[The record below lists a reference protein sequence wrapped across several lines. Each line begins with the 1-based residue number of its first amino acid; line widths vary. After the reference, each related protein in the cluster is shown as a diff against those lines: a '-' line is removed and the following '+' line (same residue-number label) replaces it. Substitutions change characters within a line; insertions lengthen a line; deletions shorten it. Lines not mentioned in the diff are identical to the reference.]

1 MTLDPTDTDPT
12 SDTTIRGALLNQLL
26 AGPTYPEVAAV
37 LLRDA
42 LKELYPSLDL
52 DPYTTV
58 LGEPTWDIIDDEI
71 VQLPTR
77 YESLSNLLADQ
88 MDNSQPTLLVEGLH
102 FLTQLP
108 ITVPEVHLPV
118 RIDQIGRLIN
128 ELAPAMLT
136 AVQEQQLAYWNV
148 PFGNTGPRWHE
159 LSDTLRK
166 FWDVRQVKG
175 WTAKE
180 CDMARQLFLYPEPKD
195 RKDAFNSHAY
205 LVDLEAVDGNQVTR
219 LNENSLIVLIGRIDD
234 QEVILT
240 HSLYS
245 GYEKFDSRQAL
256 GQSIASHLVR
266 SVPAT
271 GVRWRL
277 YEPRGNIF
285 DTKACGLI
293 AVQVKVV
300 GSPLAEADPATA
312 EVDIPIS
319 GLTNGPGEA
328 WFQQQIPEWL
338 RTASVADQTLFA
350 QHMKNLSALSS
361 SHAGKTYLDDIPAI
375 KDYASNALK
384 TRMQADHGDAATLA
398 PENIEIEIKS
408 PVVWG
413 TFVVPFKFDTTRL
426 NLVELALQNL
436 IALPSGE
443 KTIKSLD
450 GAELPEWLTVEYLEN
465 LVTQVDIGRVYPEL
479 VKHKLL
485 DDPEET
491 TRRGLLYSS
500 QLRIQLPLLTL
511 EYKLQGLGDI
521 DDRGCRYVAALM
533 EPLEADRKVD
543 GQTIVLRKLAFVP
556 EHRRGLSED
565 IVANMFVIGPQTPS
579 AGPCLLYRPLLKPQL
594 CQFPSFSNLLYAIKQ
609 TASLRQSVLAWL
621 PYGVRET
628 YSRLVFPG
636 ALPSPWAVV
645 EFAVNP
651 ITSLANAGPV
661 TLSDETLGDDFMSLL
676 YTANANA
683 LVTLADQQSV
693 SNRENRWESFKQAGW
708 LIFNLALPY
717 LGATANTTTWLWQI
731 FNDLDRLTQ
740 DDEGLKG
747 QAKWETFVDL
757 LLNVALGVINV
768 AIERSRASSRRR
780 PTEAPEVTPVP
791 KLPGPGLELTVEELA
806 PLVQKELPEEHYD
819 AVHTSG
825 ALTGKHSKE
834 AGLLDSFSI
843 DAPANPG
850 QREREGALTG
860 LYQQDGKWYVEMAD
874 QWFQVNVELEQVN
887 IIKDTRI
894 GPPLVGDGHGQ
905 WRIDHRLRL
914 RGSGSKGVRQKVM
927 ADAQR
932 RSMVLLAELNK
943 FEAAKPE
950 NERLLSMDAQAMER
964 ASGST
969 RELFGEVYMATL
981 QTQRENYEKA
991 LKALIE
997 WPLFQSRPDFPRVS
1011 FSYLNAQI
1019 NFTFAEMDIVRTRFL
1034 SPMNQAL
1041 EMTKPEF
1048 KLREQ
1053 RHVDAA
1059 NSMIQLGDNLV
1070 ERLDY
1075 LETRY
1080 SRLRKLGYTGLEF
1093 VLAYRKKMPSYT
1105 SDDLRLLQL
1114 EMYRHLCLRLDSIET
1129 MPEGWQEVNRVVDHS
1144 VVAFQTLRDAINERT
1159 KLRLDEQID
1168 ALGSLT
1174 EQFAAIEEHLDYTR
1188 SEYQDSAHPHQLN
1201 HLRQRI
1207 TEAKKRALHHLA
1219 KALDERSMERLMGKA
1234 YEERPQPRRK
1244 FIRARFWGIVSG
1256 THIAPDLVEVKNPF
1270 SEQTIATFHRKE
1282 TGQWVPR
1289 LTYNATQ
1296 PVPALETSLRKGK
1309 ALIDGLPAFKA
1320 QIEKDL
1326 QKPDRTP
1333 SGIAL
1338 ILSAHAN
1345 RLETV
1350 GVAIRKAIERE
1361 QSSTANE
1368 TVKPSS
1374 EKQSSAKALQSQLR
1388 TESTALY
1395 DQEREAVLSLIKQR
1409 PPTMSDVI
1417 WLRDRNLVQITQLI
1431 KRKRIRTPRTKSY
1444 LDRYEIK
1451 DKTTDKTLWFAD
1463 FQYSSDWTSANS
1475 FLSARLRTPEQIN
1488 SKLTEVPASELSE
1501 RQLIDRYHG
1510 EIAVDEAMQVFFAK
1524 KPHKSTDR

>member
-328 WFQQQIPEWL
+328 WFQQQI
-338 RTASVADQTLFA
+338 
-350 QHMKNLSALSS
+350 
-361 SHAGKTYLDDIPAI
+361 
-375 KDYASNALK
+375 
-384 TRMQADHGDAATLA
+384 
-398 PENIEIEIKS
+398 
-408 PVVWG
+408 
-413 TFVVPFKFDTTRL
+413 
-426 NLVELALQNL
+426 
-436 IALPSGE
+436 
-443 KTIKSLD
+443 
-450 GAELPEWLTVEYLEN
+450 
-465 LVTQVDIGRVYPEL
+465 
-479 VKHKLL
+479 
-485 DDPEET
+485 
-491 TRRGLLYSS
+491 
-500 QLRIQLPLLTL
+500 
-511 EYKLQGLGDI
+511 
-521 DDRGCRYVAALM
+521 
-533 EPLEADRKVD
+533 
-543 GQTIVLRKLAFVP
+543 
-556 EHRRGLSED
+556 
-565 IVANMFVIGPQTPS
+565 
-579 AGPCLLYRPLLKPQL
+579 
-594 CQFPSFSNLLYAIKQ
+594 
-609 TASLRQSVLAWL
+609 
-621 PYGVRET
+621 
-628 YSRLVFPG
+628 
-636 ALPSPWAVV
+636 
-645 EFAVNP
+645 
-651 ITSLANAGPV
+651 
-661 TLSDETLGDDFMSLL
+661 
-676 YTANANA
+676 
-683 LVTLADQQSV
+683 
-693 SNRENRWESFKQAGW
+693 
-708 LIFNLALPY
+708 
-717 LGATANTTTWLWQI
+717 
-731 FNDLDRLTQ
+731 
-740 DDEGLKG
+740 
-747 QAKWETFVDL
+747 
-757 LLNVALGVINV
+757 
-768 AIERSRASSRRR
+768 
-780 PTEAPEVTPVP
+780 
-791 KLPGPGLELTVEELA
+791 
-806 PLVQKELPEEHYD
+806 
-819 AVHTSG
+819 
-825 ALTGKHSKE
+825 
-834 AGLLDSFSI
+834 
-843 DAPANPG
+843 
-850 QREREGALTG
+850 
-860 LYQQDGKWYVEMAD
+860 
-874 QWFQVNVELEQVN
+874 
-887 IIKDTRI
+887 
-894 GPPLVGDGHGQ
+894 
-905 WRIDHRLRL
+905 
-914 RGSGSKGVRQKVM
+914 
-927 ADAQR
+927 
-932 RSMVLLAELNK
+932 
-943 FEAAKPE
+943 
-950 NERLLSMDAQAMER
+950 
-964 ASGST
+964 
-969 RELFGEVYMATL
+969 
-981 QTQRENYEKA
+981 
-991 LKALIE
+991 
-997 WPLFQSRPDFPRVS
+997 
-1011 FSYLNAQI
+1011 
-1019 NFTFAEMDIVRTRFL
+1019 
-1034 SPMNQAL
+1034 
-1041 EMTKPEF
+1041 
-1048 KLREQ
+1048 
-1053 RHVDAA
+1053 
-1059 NSMIQLGDNLV
+1059 
-1070 ERLDY
+1070 
-1075 LETRY
+1075 
-1080 SRLRKLGYTGLEF
+1080 
-1093 VLAYRKKMPSYT
+1093 
-1105 SDDLRLLQL
+1105 
-1114 EMYRHLCLRLDSIET
+1114 
-1129 MPEGWQEVNRVVDHS
+1129 
-1144 VVAFQTLRDAINERT
+1144 
-1159 KLRLDEQID
+1159 
-1168 ALGSLT
+1168 
-1174 EQFAAIEEHLDYTR
+1174 
-1188 SEYQDSAHPHQLN
+1188 
-1201 HLRQRI
+1201 